1 MKITQIR
8 NATIVIHYE
17 NEVILV
23 DPMLAPK
30 GAIPPLKYLTTTR
43 TRNPTAP
50 LPDNTDKLLDSV
62 TACLITHCQK
72 GHFDHLDKAATKWLR
87 QHQIPVYCS
96 DKDARFL
103 ARKGLNVQSLS
114 TEQTNP
120 FLDGTINLTPCV
132 HGEGIIGRLMEHG
145 HGFLIKQAN
154 EPSLYITGDT
164 LLTDDVRHCITSEQ
178 PEWIVLPAGG
188 AQFDVGGHI
197 IMGIE
202 EVLEVSTLSKGNI
215 VANHLEALD
224 HCPVTRRQLMD
235 SVKEQLL
242 TDKVHI
248 PLDGAT
254 ILAS

>member
-8 NATIVIHYE
+8 NATIVVHYD

-30 GAIPPLKYLTTTR
+30 GSIPPLKYLTTTR

-50 LPDNTDKLLDSV
+50 LPDNTDDILNQV
-62 TACLITHCQK
+62 THCLITHCQK
-72 GHFDHLDKAATKWLR
+72 GHFDHLDRAATKWLR
-87 QHQIPVYCS
+87 EHQIPVYCS

-103 ARKGLNVQSLS
+103 ERKGLNVQSLS
-114 TEQTNP
+114 TRKTNS
-120 FLDGTINLTPCV
+120 FLQGTIELIPCV
-132 HGEGIIGRLMEHG
+132 HGEGVIGRLMEHG
-145 HGFLIKQAN
+145 NGFLIKQAN
-154 EPSLYITGDT
+154 QPSLYITGDT
-164 LLTDDVRHCITSEQ
+164 LLTEDVRQCIASEQ

-202 EVLEVSTLSKGNI
+202 EALEVAALSKGYI

-224 HCPVTRRQLMD
+224 HCPVTRCQLKD
-235 SVKEQLL
+235 SVKEQSL
-242 TDKVHI
+242 TDRVII
-248 PLDGAT
+248 PDDGET
-254 ILAS
+254 ILAL